1 MDISDSS
8 TDSLGSSKPNKE
20 DVLSDSNYS
29 SSNTVEDENTNIHFD
44 DILDATHP
52 WNSDA
57 IKSSYRAFRAC
68 MKNKEVNADFEHKP
82 RYLAPRENYE
92 GMILFSMFSL

>member
-1 MDISDSS
+1 MS
-8 TDSLGSSKPNKE
+8 TKEYPNPQ
-20 DVLSDSNYS
+20 DAHPHRCAYLL
-29 SSNTVEDENTNIHFD
+29 D

-68 MKNKEVNADFEHKP
+68 MKKKEVNADFEHKP
-82 RYLAPRENYE
+82 GYLAPRENYE